1 MRAAHPLGLALGLF
15 LLILAIGLL
24 QPIGLFAPIDEFLM
38 RAARWLHGIRGAGL
52 VTHIAIWLDRLGS
65 AGGRAMI
72 ALAIGM
78 SLASSGRPDL
88 MIRLFLAAM
97 GTSVLNSLIKLAF
110 DAPRPSMFPSI
121 VETVGTS
128 FPSGHS
134 AGAMALY
141 GALALMTRSRLLA
154 LACIGMILCTG
165 MSRVWLGV
173 HWPSDVFAGWLAG
186 AAWLL
191 VLLYRPRAIGS
202 APTAGKTGRKARVSH
217 GAPVDRV

>member
-15 LLILAIGLL
+15 ALILAIGLL
-24 QPIGLFAPIDEFLM
+24 QPTGLFAPIDEFLT
-38 RAARWLHGIRGAGL
+38 RVARWMHGIRGAGL
-52 VTHIAIWLDRLGS
+52 VTHVAIWLDRLGA

-97 GTSVLNSLIKLAF
+97 GTSILNSLIKLAF
-110 DAPRPSMFPSI
+110 DAPRPMMLGSI
-121 VETVGTS
+121 VETTGTS
-128 FPSGHS
+128 FPSGHA

-154 LACIGMILCTG
+154 LACADMILATG
-165 MSRVWLGV
+165 ASRVWLGV
-173 HWPSDVFAGWLAG
+173 HWPSDVVAGWGVGLMWLA
-186 AAWLL
+186 L
-191 VLLYRPRAIGS
+191 VHWMMPPLPPPA
-202 APTAGKTGRKARVSH
+202 RKP
-217 GAPVDRV
+217 G